1 MPSLRA
7 RYRSRE
13 ASVPE
18 FGHYRPKGDWNTLDP
33 RLVLAVVLVLED
45 EEEHEDEYDWLRLRR
60 VRSDTG

>member
-18 FGHYRPKGDWNTLDP
+18 FGHSYRPKGDWNTLDP
-33 RLVLAVVLVLED
+33 RLVLVVVLVLED
-45 EEEHEDEYDWLRLRR
+45 DEEHEDEYD
-60 VRSDTG
+60 